1 MSSFEYTLVT
11 IIGCGLITWLS
22 RVLPFILLKKFTLSD
37 RVLEFL
43 SFVPIVIMSALWFSN
58 LFTQDLG
65 HLPRLNLENFL
76 ASVPTLISAIISKN
90 LLVIVAVGIVSLAVI
105 RVILA

>member
-1 MSSFEYTLVT
+1 MSSFEYTLIT

-22 RVLPFILLKKFTLSD
+22 RVLPFILLKKMTLSPGV
-37 RVLEFL
+37 REFL

-65 HLPRLNLENFL
+65 HLPRLNLENCL

-90 LLVIVAVGIVSLAVI
+90 LLVIVAVGIVSLALI
-105 RVILA
+105 RLI